1 MDKFTEFTMKRILF
15 YLFSLRRRWEC
26 SVSGSVPAPDEE
38 GTNDRTQ
45 RSGRGWRPHHEEG
58 RSDLRFPASPSQ
70 PQPCSRICPSLCTQL
85 PSYR

>member
-38 GTNDRTQ
+38 GTNDRT
-45 RSGRGWRPHHEEG
+45 
-58 RSDLRFPASPSQ
+58 
-70 PQPCSRICPSLCTQL
+70 
-85 PSYR
+85 